1 MLHYDMVNGLIMNNS
16 RVNEIPFSAS
26 NKLSYLFK
34 VALLELTG
42 LTSMF
47 RTNRSYFNV

>member
-1 MLHYDMVNGLIMNNS
+1 M
-16 RVNEIPFSAS
+16 IPVLAS

-47 RTNRSYFNV
+47 GTEEKV